1 MKIDRDAKT
10 TREAGEPDQPES
22 ETRPRGCAERL
33 YGLALP
39 NEAEAQTLAAKVNQL
54 PEADSK
60 KVVSLKTAIL
70 NGNYQASPEK
80 TADAILSEMEVRA
93 QHLGL
98 AGAGESKTAAPVPE
112 PLVLYTRL
120 APASKRGSRGATSAS
135 GDDKF
140 REVSEP
146 SRDRRDL
153 DQTDSDQMDS
163 SA

>member
-1 MKIDRDAKT
+1 MKIDRDVKT
-10 TREAGEPDQPES
+10 TKEAGGTVQPDSQS
-22 ETRPRGCAERL
+22 RPRGGAEGL
-33 YGLALP
+33 YGLAWP
-39 NEAEAQTLAAKVNQL
+39 NEAEAETLAAKVNQL

-60 KVVSLKTAIL
+60 KVVSLKAAMQKGT
-70 NGNYQASPEK
+70 YQASPEK

-98 AGAGESKTAAPVPE
+98 AGAGESNTAVPGPE
-112 PLVLYTRL
+112 PLVMYARL
-120 APASKRGSRGATSAS
+120 APASKRGSRGATPAS
-135 GDDKF
+135 GDGKL
-140 REVSEP
+140 REVAQT